1 MNDIF
6 EQNRIIAA
14 TRSDPEFLAAVE
26 SDVSVIFDLNS
37 DIMTLSKKIKKAHEN
52 QKKLF
57 VHIDLAGGVGKDE
70 SGIIFLKKMGVD
82 GIISTKVNIIKL
94 AREAGLTTVQRFFIV
109 DSRSVHTTSEA
120 VRSSRPDMIE
130 IMPATVGKVITRLV
144 SELSIPIIAGGLI
157 ETKPEA
163 NEAIKCGAAAVS
175 TGQRT
180 LWNGDSLK

>member
-14 TRSDPEFLAAVE
+14 TRSDSEFLAAVE

-82 GIISTKVNIIKL
+82 GIISTKASMIRAAKELGIS
-94 AREAGLTTVQRFFIV
+94 TVQRFFAL
-109 DSRSVHTTSEA
+109 DSQGVNSISEMIE
-120 VRSSRPDMIE
+120 SSKPDLIE
-130 IMPATVGKVITRLV
+130 IMPGIATKVIERFSGRGTPL
-144 SELSIPIIAGGLI
+144 IAGGLI
-157 ETKPEA
+157 ETKSELTEA
-163 NEAIKCGAAAVS
+163 LTSGAEAVS
-175 TGQRT
+175 TGKEE
-180 LWNGDSLK
+180 LWYM